1 MMLEVII
8 GNMVVTDAIVPPIKL
23 DDDYQSGP
31 VKAEMTLNYK
41 KELDEIDGKPIQIIV
56 NGTTWFAGAVRAY
69 KNAKSRNIDVTAYD
83 HLFNLVKSSDEFV
96 FQNRTASQMIRSI
109 LSKYNYPIKELVEIN
124 TIFPLMYL
132 DSNSAQSVF
141 EMLIVILY
149 ESKKVT
155 GKKYW
160 IRFEPEGLRVFEW
173 KPAKLIPVLGSGL
186 TNVEKT
192 VSAEEVKNRIAI
204 VNKEKNIFVFREDGG
219 SIRKYGPLSTIEE
232 FSGETEAAAISYA
245 DSLLRTRT
253 LPEVSRQIEHVHSIE
268 EPRIWSGDFIYLDDP
283 TSTILGG
290 YYVKKAAYQIYKNRV
305 VFSADIAHSAALP
318 DKEYVPPQQNDE
330 G

>member
-1 MMLEVII
+1 MLEVII

-31 VKAEMTLNYK
+31 VKAEMTLIYK
-41 KELDEIDGKPIQIIV
+41 KELDEIDGKPIRIFV
-56 NGTTWFAGAVRAY
+56 NGTVWFAGVVRAY
-69 KNAKSRNIDVTAYD
+69 KNSKGRNIDVTAYD
-83 HLFNLVKSSDEFV
+83 HLFNLVKSSDEFI

-124 TIFPLMYL
+124 NIFPLMFL

-141 EMLIVILY
+141 EMIIVILY

-160 IRFEPEGLRVFEW
+160 IRFEPEGLRIFEW
-173 KPAKLIPVLGSGL
+173 KPAKFIPVLGSGL
-186 TNVEKT
+186 TNVEKS
-192 VSAEEVKNRIAI
+192 VSTEEIKNRINV
-204 VNKEKNIFVFREDGG
+204 VNREKNIFAFRSNEE
-219 SIRKYGPLSTIEE
+219 SVRKYGPLYAIEE

-268 EPRIWSGDFIYLDDP
+268 EPRIWSGDFIYLEDP

-290 YYVKKAAYQIYKNRV
+290 YYVKKAAYQIFKNRV
-305 VFSADIAHSAALP
+305 IFSADIAHSAALP
-318 DKEYVPPQQNDE
+318 DKEYVPPQKNDE